1 MDEPPIIRKPNSE
14 RQDSE
19 RPASGATPAGPQA
32 SGLPA
37 SGLPA
42 SSEPVN
48 PFAATVVQPYSDE
61 AYGGSIPA
69 RYWVVLIAAFVLFGG
84 GSYFLPGLGIPSF
97 VALIAAAIRVPLLQR
112 RLHARKPGRQQPP
125 ALSLLLTSWIFML
138 MTGFA
143 SLIAFAIVCLPA
155 GLLMFSASGEDE
167 AMIIL
172 VFSICGLIG
181 FAVFVFLFYA
191 SLRLPV

>member
-1 MDEPPIIRKPNSE
+1 MDEPPIVRKPNSE
-14 RQDSE
+14 GQDTQ
-19 RPASGATPAGPQA
+19 RPASGAAA
-32 SGLPA
+32 SGQ
-37 SGLPA
+37 SA

-48 PFAATVVQPYSDE
+48 PFAATVVELGNDE

-69 RYWVVLIAAFVLFGG
+69 RYWVVLIAAFVFFGG
-84 GSYFLPGLGIPSF
+84 ASYFLPGIGIPSV

-155 GLLMFSASGEDE
+155 GFLVFSTSGEDG

-172 VFSICGLIG
+172 LFSICGLIG